1 MSSFTRIDY
10 ETTKE
15 KSSMIK
21 LDYSQ
26 HQCPYPVVETRKQ
39 ILANPGATLVVLV
52 GDQAGR
58 DNVSRLA
65 TKMGYQTATIEA
77 GSNFQLT
84 LIPEDKAGEATQSE
98 TPLTP
103 PAAGKTVIYC
113 GSDRMGDG
121 DDQFG
126 RVLMINFL
134 TTLLEMDPLPDII
147 LFVNSGIDLTTQGS
161 AILEALKTLEK
172 RGVDIA
178 SCGLCL
184 DFYQKKDQLRV
195 GRVTNM
201 YEMVDVQC
209 QAGRVVTP

>member
-1 MSSFTRIDY
+1 
-10 ETTKE
+10 
-15 KSSMIK
+15 MIK

-39 ILANPGATLVVLV
+39 ILTNPGVSLVVLV

-65 TKMGYQTATIEA
+65 TKMGYQTVAIEA
-77 GSNFQLT
+77 GNNFQLT
-84 LIPEDKAGEATQSE
+84 LTPADKKGETTQDKATSE
-98 TPLTP
+98 TS
-103 PAAGKTVIYC
+103 AIGKTVIYC
-113 GSDRMGDG
+113 GSDQMGSG
-121 DDQFG
+121 DEQFG

-134 TTLLEMDPLPDII
+134 TTLLEMEPLPDTI
-147 LFVNSGIDLTTQGS
+147 LFVNSGIELTTQGS
-161 AILEALKTLEK
+161 AILEALGTLES

-201 YEMVDVQC
+201 YEMVEVQC
-209 QAGRVVTP
+209 QAVRVITP

>member
-1 MSSFTRIDY
+1 
-10 ETTKE
+10 
-15 KSSMIK
+15 MIK
-21 LDYSQ
+21 LDYSR

-39 ILANPGATLVVLV
+39 ILANPGASLVVLV

-65 TKMGYQTATIEA
+65 TKMGYQTVAIEA
-77 GSNFQLT
+77 GNNFQLT
-84 LIPEDKAGEATQSE
+84 LTPEDSKEQVTQGEPISATPV
-98 TPLTP
+98 T
-103 PAAGKTVIYC
+103 GKTVIYC

-121 DDQFG
+121 DYQFG
-126 RVLMINFL
+126 QVLMINFL

-161 AILEALKTLEK
+161 AVLEALRTLES

-184 DFYQKKDQLRV
+184 DFYQKKDRLAV

-201 YEMVDVQC
+201 YEMVEVQC
-209 QAGRVVTP
+209 QAGRVITP

>member
-1 MSSFTRIDY
+1 
-10 ETTKE
+10 
-15 KSSMIK
+15 MIK

-39 ILANPGATLVVLV
+39 ILANPGQLLEVLV

-58 DNVSRLA
+58 DNVTRLA
-65 TKMGYQTATIEA
+65 VKMNYQASAEAAGNNFRLTLTPADSETATAAE
-77 GSNFQLT
+77 N
-84 LIPEDKAGEATQSE
+84 KAVTVASAT
-98 TPLTP
+98 
-103 PAAGKTVIYC
+103 GKTVIYC

-126 RVLMINFL
+126 RVLMRNFL

-147 LFVNSGIDLTTQGS
+147 LFVNSGIDLTTEGS
-161 AILEALKTLEK
+161 DVLEALQTLES

-184 DFYQKKDQLRV
+184 DFYQKKEQLQV
-195 GRVTNM
+195 GRTTNM
-201 YEMVDVQC
+201 FEMVEVQC
-209 QAGRVVTP
+209 QAGRIISP

>member
-1 MSSFTRIDY
+1 
-10 ETTKE
+10 
-15 KSSMIK
+15 MIK

-39 ILANPGATLVVLV
+39 ILANPGVSLLVLV
-52 GDQAGR
+52 GDRAGR

-65 TKMGYQTATIEA
+65 TKMGYRTATTEV
-77 GSNFQLT
+77 GPCFQLT
-84 LIPEDKAGEATQSE
+84 LTAEDTEGETAPSKPISV
-98 TPLTP
+98 TP
-103 PAAGKTVIYC
+103 ASGKTVIYC
-113 GSDRMGDG
+113 GSDRMGNG

-126 RVLMINFL
+126 RVLMISFL
-134 TTLLEMDPLPDII
+134 TTLLEMEPLPDII

-161 AILEALKTLEK
+161 TGLEALKTLES

-184 DFYQKKDQLRV
+184 DFYQKKDQLQV

-201 YEMVDVQC
+201 YEMAEVQC
-209 QAGRVVTP
+209 QAVRVITP

>member
-1 MSSFTRIDY
+1 
-10 ETTKE
+10 
-15 KSSMIK
+15 MIK
-21 LDYSQ
+21 LDYSR

-39 ILANPGATLVVLV
+39 ILANPGASLVVLV

-65 TKMGYQTATIEA
+65 TKMGYQTVAIEA
-77 GSNFQLT
+77 GNNFQLT
-84 LIPEDKAGEATQSE
+84 LTPEDSKEQVTQGEPIST
-98 TPLTP
+98 TPVT
-103 PAAGKTVIYC
+103 GKTVIYC

-161 AILEALKTLEK
+161 AVLEALRTLES

-184 DFYQKKDQLRV
+184 DFYQKKDRLAV

-201 YEMVDVQC
+201 YEMVEVQC
-209 QAGRVVTP
+209 QAGRVITP